1 MWAKV
6 ITIKWTKDLNYF
18 SLCALNVFNTRVSQF
33 ELNYWNKLTFS
44 RHSNLLTCTC
54 VSQSLPTVLLHT
66 QKGLLFLNQK
76 STYFKGVVYVGALGR
91 SICLPVSDTLISGL
105 AVSTNELMSWIR
117 CNWWRRH
124 TIQNVQGWGY
134 SRGPFHKTSL
144 TNKPGL
150 FQLVWLIVSWFGS
163 K

>member
-1 MWAKV
+1 MYLIHEFHNLSW
-6 ITIKWTKDLNYF
+6 ITEI
-18 SLCALNVFNTRVSQF
+18 
-33 ELNYWNKLTFS
+33 
-44 RHSNLLTCTC
+44 NLLFHDILIYWHAPVCPEAC
-54 VSQSLPTVLLHT
+54 
-66 QKGLLFLNQK
+66 LLFYYTLKSVYLFLHQK
-76 STYFKGVVYVGALGR
+76 STYFKGVVYVGTLGH

-117 CNWWRRH
+117 CNWWGRH